1 MPAKGNPTPPLVG
14 GNSVRNPILQSY
26 VFQSGIHKPEH
37 SSILTYK
44 YTQYY
49 LTSLMDR
56 LGSSEPVAQD
66 VFSWNILDRTRD
78 SGTVSSTTGVPGT
91 SATFEITEFDFTST
105 NLGGLVVGD
114 VIQTQTG
121 ALLRVTVS
129 AVSTVLSN
137 KQKVTVVKHNGGTI
151 ASTDLADGMVFG
163 HVFNAFGEG
172 SSAPDGRLWLPI
184 EDYNVTTILRR
195 SFNISGS
202 EFTNRTYL
210 GNGEAWYW
218 TVEDIHRKEF
228 ARDRELLILFGKLN
242 DTGVKMSRGILDWV
256 TAQGVIATY
265 ASATGPSES
274 DLFEFM
280 RRLRVEGG
288 SAEYLVLCGSKY
300 YKGIQIA
307 FRDYYIGGGIS
318 FGTFG
323 SNEVGLDVR
332 KYDFMGIKANF
343 VLYELFDDKKAL
355 PYSGTPSSTAI
366 DYSDFSLWIDLGS
379 DSTGKK
385 LITLKYKEHGGY
397 SRKFIQ
403 RLEVGMMNPNSTDME
418 GGLVASGFDGFR
430 IHMLSEIGLEVRL
443 ANRMGIMRANS

>member
-1 MPAKGNPTPPLVG
+1 
-14 GNSVRNPILQSY
+14 
-26 VFQSGIHKPEH
+26 
-37 SSILTYK
+37 
-44 YTQYY
+44 
-49 LTSLMDR
+49 MDR

-66 VFSWNILDRTRD
+66 TFSWNILDRTRD
-78 SGTVSSTTGVPGT
+78 SGTASSVTGVPGT
-91 SATFEITEFDFTST
+91 SATFEITEFDYTTT

-114 VIQTQTG
+114 VIQTQSG
-121 ALLRVTVS
+121 GLLRVTATV
-129 AVSTVLSN
+129 VSTVLAN
-137 KQKVTVVKHNGGTI
+137 KQKVTVARYNGGTI
-151 ASTDLADGMVFG
+151 SATELADGMVFG

-172 SSAPDGRLWLPI
+172 SNAPDGRLFLPI
-184 EDYNVTTILRR
+184 EDFNVTTILRR

-218 TVEDIHRKEF
+218 TVEDINRKEF
-228 ARDRELLILFGKLN
+228 ARDRELLILFGKQN
-242 DTGVKMSRGILDWV
+242 TTGVKMSRGILDWV

-274 DLFEFM
+274 DLFEFL

-288 SAEYLVLCGSKY
+288 SSEYLALCGSKY

-307 FRDYYIGGGIS
+307 FRDYYVGGGIS
-318 FGTFG
+318 LGTVN
-323 SNEVGLDVR
+323 SNEIGLNTR
-332 KYDFMGIKANF
+332 TYEFMGIKVNF

-355 PYSGTPSSTAI
+355 PYSGTPSATLI
-366 DYSDFSLWIDLGS
+366 DYADFALFLDLGS

-397 SRKFIQ
+397 SRKYIQ
-403 RLEVGMMNPNSTDME
+403 RLEVGMMNPGSTDAE
-418 GGLVASGFDGFR
+418 GGLVASGFDGFKV
-430 IHMLSEIGLEVRL
+430 HMLSEIGIEVRL